1 MLSDSKSGK
10 WFTGFGIIMAAVIG
24 VTVLIGGLVLA
35 GITLSKS
42 VSPQTTVSTTQIS
55 GNSGIR
61 TAAGTAAASASTAP
75 ASAAAV
81 SPSAAE
87 AGKPAAAAS
96 QSSGNDIQYIK
107 STMTSGGYPSI
118 TVKAGIPVEWT
129 IHANKGSINGCN
141 NVMELTDFGLEVQLK
156 EGDNLIRFT
165 PDKTGKIQY
174 SCWMGMTYGLITV
187 E

>member
-55 GNSGIR
+55 GNSGIK
-61 TAAGTAAASASTAP
+61 TAAGTAAASAATAST
-75 ASAAAV
+75 
-81 SPSAAE
+81 SAAE
-87 AGKPAAAAS
+87 AGKPAAAAG

-156 EGDNLIRFT
+156 EGDNLIKFT

>member
-1 MLSDSKSGK
+1 MLSDSKFGK
-10 WFTGFGIIMAAVIG
+10 WFTGFGIVLAAVIG

-35 GITLSKS
+35 GTILSKS
-42 VSPQTTVSTTQIS
+42 VSPQAPVSTTQIS
-55 GNSGIR
+55 GNIR
-61 TAAGTAAASASTAP
+61 IKTAAGIAAASAATAP
-75 ASAAAV
+75 T
-81 SPSAAE
+81 SAAE

-96 QSSGNDIQYIK
+96 QTAGNDIQYIK

-118 TVKAGIPVEWT
+118 TVKAGSPVEWT

-165 PDKTGKIQY
+165 PDKIGKIQY